1 MPTNAVGPHKDHKI
15 TWNADAIAA
24 YRILAIRKDSAG
36 NPFFVL
42 GKKPGITYTNEDFF
56 WCEDCEE
63 YVYPDDFVDPA
74 KFGESPYE
82 WQLG

>member
-1 MPTNAVGPHKDHKI
+1 VENISAYKI
-15 TWNADAIAA
+15 K
-24 YRILAIRKDSAG
+24 AIRKDPESNPLFTLSA
-36 NPFFVL
+36 
-42 GKKPGITYTNEDFF
+42 KPIGANHFGEDFF
-56 WCEDCEE
+56 WCEDCGI